1 MAEVPHMERAVVV
14 ADEPSALGLAC
25 TDLVAKDCQPAEVDQ
40 GTLLGADRAVVARRL
55 VHSSPTGYLLDL
67 AHQGARAVVGAALHF
82 QPAVCLAA
90 AVAAAQV
97 MPHTVAVADC
107 GGLLG

>member
-1 MAEVPHMERAVVV
+1 MERAVVV
-14 ADEPSALGLAC
+14 ADEPSALDLAC

-40 GTLLGADRAVVARRL
+40 GTRLLEADRAVVARKL

-67 AHQGARAVVGAALHF
+67 ARQGARVVVGAALHF
-82 QPAVCLAA
+82 QPACLAA